1 MTETLQTAIV
11 TAASTSLVAVVA
23 LVTNNKR
30 MDDIVRS
37 IERLSTRI
45 DRLEDRLH
53 KLEDTLASYV
63 LDVARIKERLKT
75 D

>member
-1 MTETLQTAIV
+1 MAIV
-11 TAASTSLVAVVA
+11 A
-23 LVTNNKR
+23 LIVNNKR
-30 MDDIVRS
+30 LDDIVKS
-37 IERLSTRI
+37 VDRLSTRI

-63 LDVARIKERLKT
+63 LDVARIKERLKM